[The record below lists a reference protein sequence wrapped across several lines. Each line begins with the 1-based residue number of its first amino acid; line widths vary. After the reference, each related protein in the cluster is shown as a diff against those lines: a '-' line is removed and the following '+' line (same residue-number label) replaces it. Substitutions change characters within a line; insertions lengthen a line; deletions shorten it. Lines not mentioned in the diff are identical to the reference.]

1 MEEKV
6 NKKIKV
12 CFFSPASYPFFFP
25 NSKVAHGGAELQMYL
40 LAKTLSEDT
49 EFKISFLIGNY
60 KQNKVIIQDKI
71 SLVKTIRLEKKENG
85 FSKFFKAVKLFF
97 QLIKLKSD
105 VIIATNAN
113 ALVGIITF
121 YSKLSGNKF
130 IYRSSSLIDVN
141 GEYIKNNGLSGK
153 IYKYGLE
160 KAGQVITQNQNHKKL
175 LKENYNIDAKV
186 IKNIFP
192 VKEYKYTKKEFILW
206 ISRYHKIK
214 NPELFLQI
222 AENSPNKQFVMIC
235 PFTKSEKEN
244 WEKLYQKANKIP
256 NLKFIEKV
264 PFAEIQE
271 YFNKALLFVN
281 TSDFEGFPNT
291 FLQAAQGKTPIV
303 SLNVNPDN
311 FITEYNCGI
320 FAEGKFEKLLSDTEK
335 LLQNETGL
343 KIKGENLFNYLK
355 ENHDIK
361 IIEKQLKE
369 AIKSIL

>member
-40 LAKTLSEDT
+40 LAKALSEEA

-60 KQNKVIIQDKI
+60 GQNKVIIQDKI